1 MKIPITTEPKLAA
14 PGAGLPFPEL
24 LIARLR
30 FAKMR
35 KGSSREQVGALFD
48 SE

>member
-1 MKIPITTEPKLAA
+1 MKSIITIEPKLAA

-24 LIARLR
+24 LIARWR

-35 KGSSREQVGALFD
+35 RTS
-48 SE
+48 